1 MNKLLF
7 FSSLSLSVQ
16 LLLADTHFLSFIVVR
31 GSVPV
36 YWTQPGNRYRP
47 LPIIEQ
53 CKWTHVN
60 SIMIYNDEYL

>member
-1 MNKLLF
+1 M
-7 FSSLSLSVQ
+7 Q
-16 LLLADTHFLSFIVVR
+16 LLLADTHLLSFIVVR